1 MSAVEMNL
9 EAPQRVYRMDP
20 QEKQRLDMEVKEI
33 NFNAFKDR
41 ENGRIPKQALGK
53 EDFLQLLMKQLAYQ
67 DPLSP
72 MEDKEFIAQMAQFSS
87 LEQITAMSE
96 SFAKL
101 STTLSSD
108 FARIAEMISGSEAAS
123 SLGKTVEIF
132 DGSRTF
138 QGVVH
143 SVTRGGDPQVMVDGY
158 YYNWSQVTEV
168 FNTEVSE

>member
-1 MSAVEMNL
+1 MLPVESMNL
-9 EAPQRVYRMDP
+9 RMDP
-20 QEKQRLDMEVKEI
+20 REKAQLDMEVNQLNLENFVIGKE
-33 NFNAFKDR
+33 D
-41 ENGRIPKQALGK
+41 GRIPRQALGK

-96 SFAKL
+96 NFSRL
-101 STTLSSD
+101 SAGLSRD
-108 FARIAEMISGSEAAS
+108 FSRIAELISGNEAAS
-123 SLGKTVEIF
+123 TLGKTVELSIG
-132 DGSRTF
+132 DGKTI

-143 SVTRGGDPQVMVDGY
+143 SVTKGGDPQIMVDGY

-168 FNTEVSE
+168 FETEMVE

>member
-1 MSAVEMNL
+1 MSAVDALEMNL
-9 EAPQRVYRMDP
+9 RMSP
-20 QEKQRLDMEVKEI
+20 QEKQQLDMDVKRY
-33 NFNAFKDR
+33 NFEAFKDS

-96 SFAKL
+96 SFTKL
-101 STTLSSD
+101 SATLSGD

-143 SVTRGGDPQVMVDGY
+143 SVTRGGAPQVMVDGY

-168 FNTEVSE
+168 FE

>member
-9 EAPQRVYRMDP
+9 RMDA
-20 QEKQRLDMEVKEI
+20 QEKALRDMEVRQF
-33 NFNAFKDR
+33 NFETFEKDK
-41 ENGRIPKQALGK
+41 ENGRVPKQSLGK
-53 EDFLQLLMKQLAYQ
+53 DDFLQLLLKQLAYQ

-87 LEQITAMSE
+87 LEQITAMSQ
-96 SFAKL
+96 SL
-101 STTLSSD
+101 TTLSSTLTQD

-132 DGSRTF
+132 DGSRTV

-143 SVTRGGDPQVMVDGY
+143 SVTRGGDPQIMVDGF

-168 FNTEVSE
+168 FE